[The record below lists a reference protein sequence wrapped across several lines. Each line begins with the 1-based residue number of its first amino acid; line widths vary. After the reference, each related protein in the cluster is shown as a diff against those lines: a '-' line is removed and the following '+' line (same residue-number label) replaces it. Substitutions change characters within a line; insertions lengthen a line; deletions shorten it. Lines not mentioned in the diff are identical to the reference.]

1 MIGELQDKNKSP
13 SLSIAFKMGYLL
25 IWPVKRAVYSCKKPS
40 KLGNISSFVGTV
52 LGRNELGQFPLNR
65 MIGYH
70 VRLVLL
76 GILISSLKSE
86 RSNIVYTSSLF

>member
-52 LGRNELGQFPLNR
+52 FRSEWVRSVSSKSDDRVPR
-65 MIGYH
+65 H
-70 VRLVLL
+70 VSIIRHP
-76 GILISSLKSE
+76 
-86 RSNIVYTSSLF
+86 N